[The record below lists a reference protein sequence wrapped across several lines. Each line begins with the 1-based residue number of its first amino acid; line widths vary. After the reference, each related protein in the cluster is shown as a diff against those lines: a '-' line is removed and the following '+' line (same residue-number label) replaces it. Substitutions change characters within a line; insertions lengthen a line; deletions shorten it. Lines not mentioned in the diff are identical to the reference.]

1 MSIEN
6 PWQDVKLSE
15 IERFNFAYNPGRILN
30 ILMSSEL
37 INSSFLLISF
47 YFADV
52 FALLEKR
59 VLGTF
64 EVALAQKVKMASHM
78 D

>member
-1 MSIEN
+1 M
-6 PWQDVKLSE
+6 L
-15 IERFNFAYNPGRILN
+15 
-30 ILMSSEL
+30 
-37 INSSFLLISF
+37 

-64 EVALAQKVKMASHM
+64 ELALALNVKMAYGAKV
-78 D
+78 